1 MALLLYH
8 YPRCST
14 SRKGKKWLEEHG
26 ITFTEIDIS
35 KNPPDKETLRA
46 YWKKSGLPLLRF
58 FNTSGQLY
66 RSMGLKDK
74 LPTMD
79 DEEKLTLLSEHGMLL
94 KRPLISDGEKVTVG
108 FDEETFARTWKS
120 ASE

>member
-26 ITFTEIDIS
+26 LTFTEIDIS

-46 YWKKSGLPLLRF
+46 YWKKSGLPLTRF

-74 LPTMD
+74 LPEMD
-79 DEEKLTLLSEHGMLL
+79 DEEKLTLLSEHGMLI

-120 ASE
+120 